1 MATTTKKT
9 TTTKPAAKKTT
20 VAKLAANAEGNA
32 DLNQKLSEARAQAA
46 VTFLVEHGGIDA
58 NRLEA
63 VSFGSSKPKNADN
76 PMAPENRRT
85 EFEIIQ

>member
-1 MATTTKKT
+1 MKRYPEMRLRIEGHTS
-9 TTTKPAAKKTT
+9 
-20 VAKLAANAEGNA
+20 AEGNA

-46 VTFLVEHGGIDA
+46 VTFLIEHGGIDA

-63 VSFGSSKPKNADN
+63 AGFGSSKPKNPDN

-85 EFEIIQ
+85 EFEIIN